1 MKAIQVIINMVTAIM
16 LAFALI
22 GGGFAVCVASPV
34 THGLSWVFS
43 DDATSPFDRNQL
55 ATVAD
60 ATRDYAFGKHDLL
73 ALYQTIYDVDVEF
86 RGSVGYSAASTTS
99 AGFPKV
105 DQVTDRTSLTQLR
118 EAFNGASEVYCYSQ
132 AELSHLD
139 DCYVLA
145 RLSYPVIIAA
155 AILALAGL
163 IFTGVTGRRR
173 RLGAVF
179 LAAGVLVMVLF
190 VALAVWA
197 ALDFQGFFTAFHGVL
212 FSQGN
217 WEFPYDSLLI
227 CALPTAFW
235 VAMGVVWLILAL
247 LFALISILI
256 GRKLLKKRQ

>member
-1 MKAIQVIINMVTAIM
+1 MKAIRVIINAVTAIM

-55 ATVAD
+55 ARVAD
-60 ATRDYAFGKHDLL
+60 ATRDYAFGNHDLL
-73 ALYQTIYDVDVEF
+73 ALYQVIYDVDVEY

-99 AGFPKV
+99 ASFPKV
-105 DQVTDRTSLTQLR
+105 DQVTDRTSIAQLR
-118 EAFNGASEVYCYSQ
+118 DAFSGASVMYCYSQ

-139 DCYVLA
+139 DCYVIA
-145 RLSYPVIIAA
+145 RLAYPVIIAA

-163 IFTGVTGRRR
+163 IFTGITGRKR

-179 LAAGVLVMVLF
+179 LAAGVLVFVLF

-197 ALDFQGFFTAFHGVL
+197 ALDFQGFFAAFHGL
-212 FSQGN
+212 FFSQGN

-227 CALPTAFW
+227 CALPTGFW
-235 VAMGVVWLILAL
+235 VAMGVVWLIIAL
-247 LFALISILI
+247 LLAIVSILI
-256 GRKLLKKRQ
+256 GRKLLKKRK

>member
-1 MKAIQVIINMVTAIM
+1 MKVIRVIINMVTAIM

-22 GGGFAVCVASPV
+22 GAGFAICVASPV

-55 ATVAD
+55 AQVAD

-73 ALYQTIYDVDVEF
+73 SLYQTIYDVDMEYQK
-86 RGSVGYSAASTTS
+86 SVGYSAASTTS
-99 AGFPKV
+99 ADFPKV
-105 DQVTDRTSLTQLR
+105 AQVTDRTSVTQLQN
-118 EAFNGASEVYCYSQ
+118 AFSGASVKYCYSQ

-139 DCYVLA
+139 DCYVIA
-145 RLSYPVIIAA
+145 RLAYPLIIAA

-163 IFTGVTGRRR
+163 IFTGITGRKR

-179 LAAGVLVMVLF
+179 LAAGVLVFVAF

-197 ALDFQGFFTAFHGVL
+197 VLDFQGFFTAFHSL
-212 FSQGN
+212 FFRQGN
-217 WEFPYDSLLI
+217 WAFPYDSLLI

-235 VAMGVVWLILAL
+235 IAMGAMWLIIDVLLAIV
-247 LFALISILI
+247 LILV
-256 GRKLLKKRQ
+256 GGKLVRKRR